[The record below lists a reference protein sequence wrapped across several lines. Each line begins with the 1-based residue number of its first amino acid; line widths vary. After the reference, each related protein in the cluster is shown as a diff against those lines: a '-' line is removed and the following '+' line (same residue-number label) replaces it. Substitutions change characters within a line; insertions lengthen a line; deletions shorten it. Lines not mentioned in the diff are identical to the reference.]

1 MLYSF
6 VQQKQRYTA
15 NDKEVFLNATKEA
28 ILKEAEALTIVA
40 EADTLICTANLA
52 IQQIIGTIRQ

>member
-28 ILKEAEALTIVA
+28 ILKEAEALTIVT